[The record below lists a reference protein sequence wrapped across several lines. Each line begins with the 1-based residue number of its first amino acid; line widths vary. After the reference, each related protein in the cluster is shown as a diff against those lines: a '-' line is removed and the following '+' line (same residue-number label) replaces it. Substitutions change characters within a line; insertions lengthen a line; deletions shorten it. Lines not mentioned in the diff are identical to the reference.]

1 VIGNWLSVV
10 GEKNGRFTPST
21 KVLTLWS
28 NGASR
33 LVQSLRLNQSWPS
46 KFLAAANTKFII
58 FCILFILLMVACQN
72 QQGEVVEVGDKI
84 LQFYRLEEPFPML
97 VEPDENPTTPEKV
110 ALGRML
116 FFEPALSEAN
126 DVACATCH
134 HPDFGFSDGLPRS
147 IGTFGEPVQ
156 RNAPTLWN
164 VGFVEDLHWDGRIES
179 LESQVIHPL
188 TSALEMDVHNTDEMI
203 AELLSYPGYVEL
215 FDAAFPGET
224 IGMMQVENAIAAFQ
238 RTLIS
243 DNGRFDQFVAGDE
256 TALSESEQR
265 GLNLFRS
272 ERMHCIECHTPP
284 LFTDMSFRVVGAEG
298 DDRGRAAVLFNGVE
312 GSFRVPTLRNVA
324 LSAPYMHNGSL
335 ATLADVIDFYADG
348 GGRVRN
354 VENMDALIQGFEL
367 SAQERADLIA
377 FLQALTDE
385 SNLPQ
390 IPETLP
396 SGLAAAG
403 PIKRLETGD

>member
-1 VIGNWLSVV
+1 M
-10 GEKNGRFTPST
+10 NGRFPSLIT
-21 KVLTLWS
+21 FVIS
-28 NGASR
+28 
-33 LVQSLRLNQSWPS
+33 
-46 KFLAAANTKFII
+46 
-58 FCILFILLMVACQN
+58 ILLVLFVTACQN
-72 QQGEVVEVGDKI
+72 QQGDVVEIGDEI
-84 LQFYRLEEPFPML
+84 LQFYSLEEPFPLL
-97 VEPDENPTTPEKV
+97 VEPEANPTTVEKV

-134 HPDFGFSDGLPRS
+134 HPDFGFSDRLPRS

-179 LESQVIHPL
+179 LESQIIHPL

-203 AELLSYPGYVEL
+203 AELLSYPGYVDL
-215 FDAAFPGET
+215 FESAFPGET
-224 IGMMQVENAIAAFQ
+224 IGMTQVEDAIAAFQ

-243 DNGRFDQFVAGDE
+243 NDSRFDRFVAGDE

-265 GLNLFRS
+265 GLTLFRS
-272 ERMHCIECHTPP
+272 ERMQCIACHTPP
-284 LFTDMSFRVVGAEG
+284 LFTDMSFRVVGAAG
-298 DDRGRAAVLFNGVE
+298 DDRGRAAVLYNGVV

-324 LSAPYMHNGSL
+324 KSAPYMHNGSL
-335 ATLADVIDFYADG
+335 ATLGDVIDFYADG
-348 GGRVRN
+348 GGRVRD

-367 SAQERADLIA
+367 SAQERVDLIA
-377 FLQALTDE
+377 FLNALTDE

-390 IPETLP
+390 IPESLP
-396 SGLAAAG
+396 SGLAVG
-403 PIKRLETGD
+403 KPIEN